1 MPHKTYSI
9 LPSLLALVLFA
20 LGVLLVV
27 EVIRPF
33 RDLAIDGPIALG
45 CWGAGL
51 ALGAIA
57 VWRRLG
63 PRALAWTALICNA
76 GALLLIW
83 AAFHFIRL
91 DRLF

>member
-1 MPHKTYSI
+1 MPNKACSI
-9 LPSLLALVLFA
+9 LPSILALVLLT

-45 CWGAGL
+45 CWGTGL
-51 ALGAIA
+51 VLGAIA
-57 VWRRLG
+57 VWRQLG
-63 PRALAWTALICNA
+63 PRALAWTALVGNA
-76 GALLLIW
+76 GALLLVW
-83 AAFHFIRL
+83 AAFHFIRF